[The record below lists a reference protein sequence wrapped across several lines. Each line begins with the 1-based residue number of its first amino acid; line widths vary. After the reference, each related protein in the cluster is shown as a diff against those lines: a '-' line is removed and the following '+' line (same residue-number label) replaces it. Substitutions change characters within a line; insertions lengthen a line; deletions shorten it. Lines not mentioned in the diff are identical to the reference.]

1 MSQPDPAAHTPR
13 RGKALAWLLVAA
25 LLALAALGA
34 QRWLAARDALAQDV
48 LADRQRIA
56 ALEQR
61 LDAMRRNQRAQTTR
75 LQQAE
80 ATNRLLREELIGL
93 GQRAALLEDS
103 LRKLADPA
111 LQAGQ
116 ALRLDEIELLLAQG
130 QQRLLLAGDLEGARR
145 AYALAGQLSEGLSDH
160 AWLDLRQALA
170 QERAAL
176 EALGEDPRGTAGA
189 RLARLASALPA
200 LPQAPAPAATPASPP
215 SPWRRALAGL
225 VQVQPSAT
233 ALATDPAD
241 RAPALA
247 ALQLELGLA
256 QAAVERRDR
265 DTWQAALARADAWVL
280 RLWPDSAARRSQLAL
295 LRELREQ
302 DLALD
307 LPELGSTLTRLR
319 RQRGG

>member
-1 MSQPDPAAHTPR
+1 MSQPSPATDTSRR
-13 RGKALAWLLVAA
+13 RGALAWLLVAA
-25 LLALAALGA
+25 LLALAALGT
-34 QRWLAARDALAQDV
+34 QRWIAARDAHEQRA
-48 LADRQRIA
+48 LADRQRIE

-61 LDAMRRNQRAQTTR
+61 VDALRRDQRAQTGR
-75 LQQAE
+75 MQQTE

-93 GQRAALLEDS
+93 GQRAALVEDS
-103 LRKLADPA
+103 VRKLADPA

-116 ALRLDEIELLLAQG
+116 ALRLDEIELLLAQA
-130 QQRLLLAGDLEGARR
+130 QQRLLLAGDLDGARR
-145 AYALAGQLSEGLSDH
+145 AYALAAQLFEGVADH

-176 EALGEDPRGTAGA
+176 EALGEDPRGRAAA
-189 RLARLASALPA
+189 RLAHLASALPA
-200 LPQAPAPAATPASPP
+200 LPQAPGPTAAPSA
-215 SPWRRALAGL
+215 WRRALAGL
-225 VQVQPSAT
+225 VQIQPSAT

-241 RAPALA
+241 RALALA

-256 QAAVERRDR
+256 QAAAERRDQAAWR
-265 DTWQAALARADAWVL
+265 AALARADAWVP
-280 RLWPDSAARRSQLAL
+280 RLWPESAGRRQQLAL

-307 LPELGSTLTRLR
+307 LPELGSTLTQLR